1 MKQLIPLVFC
11 ICLYA
16 IPLQSQIAFQQE
28 KLPDFDRTMFKHFKE
43 PKKSY
48 LQKGILVGMLA
59 GLAVAGTT
67 YFIAEVYVPKLTDT
81 HSTNT
86 SQKALTYGI
95 SGIII
100 GGFIGAIVSISI
112 KNAATNH

>member
-1 MKQLIPLVFC
+1 MKQLILLVFC
-11 ICLYA
+11 MCLYT
-16 IPLQSQIAFQQE
+16 IPLQSQIVFQQE
-28 KLPDFDRTMFKHFKE
+28 KLPDFDKTMFRDYKE
-43 PKKSY
+43 QRKFS
-48 LQKGILVGMLA
+48 LQKGILVGILT

-67 YFIAEVYVPKLTDT
+67 YFIAEVYVPKLADT

-100 GGFIGAIVSISI
+100 GGFIGAIVSISV
-112 KNAATNH
+112 KHATTNH